1 MRNVYAADNQFSYE
15 GYIKD
20 VVKTP
25 ILFANLSNLFTAHN
39 PTEKPETCDFVEERC
54 IRSCDGQKPFYK
66 KKMYERYLH
75 SPAEEHNTIQPYIS
89 VPPNM
94 TKFIYRSCNL
104 RYEIPLVIISSN
116 KVKYIDDSSNIYQS
130 MNGSV
135 VSFNFLEYLD
145 MSNNFCAN
153 VSDNFFLRA

>member
-1 MRNVYAADNQFSYE
+1 MRNVYAADNQFSYG

-25 ILFANLSNLFTAHN
+25 IHFANLSNLFTAHN

-66 KKMYERYLH
+66 KKCTNDICIRLQK
-75 SPAEEHNTIQPYIS
+75 SITIS

-94 TKFIYRSCNL
+94 TKFIYRGCNL
-104 RYEIPLVIISSN
+104 RYEIPLAIISSN
-116 KVKYIDDSSNIYQS
+116 KVKYIDDSSNIYQF